1 MQDFPGNSQKAKAK
15 PAPPPKD
22 ERPRVAQVTTAQA
35 VPHKR
40 GLGRKFKQVFIQGT
54 ARETAD
60 FMVSDIIVP
69 AVQDML
75 YDALEGGLRRMIHG
89 ESTRG
94 RRSSTL
100 PSGYSAVGHVDY
112 RGMSTKAPSQ
122 QAPAQRMLSRRS
134 RSGHNFSD
142 ILIPT
147 RREADDVLEMLYECL
162 SRFGS
167 VSVGDLYEATGIQTS
182 HVDYKWGWTSLDKVK
197 MIRKG
202 DRGYM
207 LDLPEPETLN

>member
-1 MQDFPGNSQKAKAK
+1 
-15 PAPPPKD
+15 
-22 ERPRVAQVTTAQA
+22 
-35 VPHKR
+35 
-40 GLGRKFKQVFIQGT
+40 
-54 ARETAD
+54 
-60 FMVSDIIVP
+60 
-69 AVQDML
+69 
-75 YDALEGGLRRMIHG
+75 
-89 ESTRG
+89 
-94 RRSSTL
+94 
-100 PSGYSAVGHVDY
+100 
-112 RGMSTKAPSQ
+112 MSTKTPSQ